1 MHFDHPARGRPMS
14 VANEVHQHTPYIR
27 FRRLSRKAPAVGGT
41 QKRHLQEILRN
52 ATVPRQQVGG
62 TEQPRRLR
70 GDESVERRLWPR
82 MAQRVPTSLRA
93 HERLNVS
100 PAVPVPRV
108 RRAGMGEPDATVS
121 TGMAPFAY
129 RWRPLE
135 HLISVEDYR
144 LAAARRVPGLVWEYV
159 EGGADD
165 LVTARRNEEA
175 FLRWSLRARMMT
187 AHAERRLA
195 TTAAGVDIELP
206 ILLAPTGALGLS
218 NWRGDLAAARGAEA
232 AGTRLILSTASSW
245 SIEEVAAGAPAGH
258 FFQLYPGGEHTATL
272 MERAWQSGYRALF
285 VTVDVPVLGNR
296 EGERRRGYTSAGSLN
311 RSLTLSPRE
320 AFDVARHP
328 RWLLDQ
334 YRYGRGSMR
343 NLVASS
349 GVQATFESIQILHRE
364 IDRATFAWEDLEW
377 IREQW
382 PGAVY
387 VKGLLDPEDAVRSVA
402 IGCEGVVVSNHG
414 GRQLDHSLATLEALP
429 AIVEAVG
436 DRAEVLFDGGIRRG
450 TDVVKALALGARAVL
465 IGRAQ
470 IYGLIVDGE
479 QGVSDVL
486 SILRSE
492 LDRALALMGVH
503 DVHELDPG
511 WLIDRHAAGL

>member
-1 MHFDHPARGRPMS
+1 
-14 VANEVHQHTPYIR
+14 
-27 FRRLSRKAPAVGGT
+27 
-41 QKRHLQEILRN
+41 
-52 ATVPRQQVGG
+52 
-62 TEQPRRLR
+62 
-70 GDESVERRLWPR
+70 
-82 MAQRVPTSLRA
+82 
-93 HERLNVS
+93 
-100 PAVPVPRV
+100 
-108 RRAGMGEPDATVS
+108 
-121 TGMAPFAY
+121 
-129 RWRPLE
+129 
-135 HLISVEDYR
+135 
-144 LAAARRVPGLVWEYV
+144 
-159 EGGADD
+159 
-165 LVTARRNEEA
+165 
-175 FLRWSLRARMMT
+175 
-187 AHAERRLA
+187 
-195 TTAAGVDIELP
+195 
-206 ILLAPTGALGLS
+206 
-218 NWRGDLAAARGAEA
+218 
-232 AGTRLILSTASSW
+232 
-245 SIEEVAAGAPAGH
+245 
-258 FFQLYPGGEHTATL
+258 
-272 MERAWQSGYRALF
+272 
-285 VTVDVPVLGNR
+285 
-296 EGERRRGYTSAGSLN
+296 
-311 RSLTLSPRE
+311 
-320 AFDVARHP
+320 
-328 RWLLDQ
+328 
-334 YRYGRGSMR
+334 MR

-387 VKGLLDPEDAVRSVA
+387 LKGLLDPEDALRSVA